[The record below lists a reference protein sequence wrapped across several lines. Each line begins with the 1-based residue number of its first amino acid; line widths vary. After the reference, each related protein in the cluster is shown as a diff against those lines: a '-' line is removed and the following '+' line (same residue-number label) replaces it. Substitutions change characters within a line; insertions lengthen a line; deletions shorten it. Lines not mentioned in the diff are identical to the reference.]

1 MSYPVQPPP
10 IAATPP
16 VSPSGRPPA
25 VTFAAALLWL
35 MAGVGLIYAIATVA
49 IVPGT
54 IDRFRDVTAAP
65 VSGSFTGDND
75 PEYYVAVVWLG
86 AAIALALA
94 VIAFALFVVVG
105 LSLRR
110 GSNAARIAALVVS
123 VLGILGGTAGVLTL
137 AAQRSGNSAPW
148 SLGAQLSDAYPDGW
162 IGTNAGLAIAQIL
175 GYALV
180 GILILTAP
188 RTFFRRPAA
197 PSAPQPVYGAAYP
210 GHGVPANAAYPSSA
224 YPGPGYPPSASQPA
238 AGYPAS
244 GAQSAGYPPFGGHP
258 AGVPAPGSQPAAG
271 YPASGAQ
278 LAGYPPLGGQPAGAP
293 APGGQLAGYP
303 APGGQPTGYPL
314 PGTQS
319 AGYADGAYP
328 PAHGYGP
335 ESHPAQAPNPGST
348 RPDHSPYARPAD
360 HAPDAAFTPQAP
372 TQPASASHPPAD
384 PRSPY
389 ARPTRP
395 TAAQSTQ
402 PASTQPASTQ
412 PASTQHAPSEQ
423 ERASTQQPAQASSA
437 SGETPVA
444 DQQPMTEQS
453 SSSAPAHQPSSDQ
466 HPTSDQS

>member
-10 IAATPP
+10 IAAAPP

-110 GSNAARIAALVVS
+110 GSNAARIATLVVS

-210 GHGVPANAAYPSSA
+210 GYGVPANAAYPSSA
-224 YPGPGYPPSASQPA
+224 YPGPGYPPPASQPA

-244 GAQSAGYPPFGGHP
+244 GAQP
-258 AGVPAPGSQPAAG
+258 
-271 YPASGAQ
+271 
-278 LAGYPPLGGQPAGAP
+278 AGYPPLGGQPAGVP

-314 PGTQS
+314 PGIQS

-384 PRSPY
+384 LQSPY
-389 ARPTRP
+389 ARPTQP
-395 TAAQSTQ
+395 TAAQPTAAESTAAQSTQ
-402 PASTQPASTQ
+402 PAWGQQ
-412 PASTQHAPSEQ
+412 APSEQ
-423 ERASTQQPAQASSA
+423 ERASTQQPAQASSP

-453 SSSAPAHQPSSDQ
+453 SSSGPAHQP
-466 HPTSDQS
+466 TSDQRPTSEQP